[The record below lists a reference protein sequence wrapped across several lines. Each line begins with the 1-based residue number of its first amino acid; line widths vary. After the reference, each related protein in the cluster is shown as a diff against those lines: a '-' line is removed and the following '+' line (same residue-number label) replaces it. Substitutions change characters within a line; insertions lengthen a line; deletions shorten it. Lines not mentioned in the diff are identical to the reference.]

1 MCKDTISVFEL
12 MEKFPTETIAREW
25 FEEQRWGDK
34 PVCPR
39 CSSNQTHRMQRDNG
53 EYIRCKECDKRFTVR
68 VGTVMH
74 RSHIDLR
81 KWLFAMYLIVTARKG
96 ISSLQLSKELGIR
109 QASAW
114 FLLHRIRKA
123 CEDGDQL
130 LQKVVEI
137 DETYIGGK
145 EKNKHGSKKLR
156 AGRGAVGKQAVVGIR
171 ERDTGTVKAS
181 TVSDTTRE
189 TLHSMVSE
197 NVETGSTVYSDDH
210 QGYVGLNLIGYIH
223 QSVNHSA
230 KEFVNEM
237 VHTNGTESV
246 WAVLKRGYNGVY
258 HHMSVKH
265 LPRYVS
271 EFTFRLNQGNVKIH
285 TMVRIV
291 SMVKGMLGKRLTYKA
306 LIGK

>member
-1 MCKDTISVFEL
+1 MCKVTISTFEL
-12 MEKFPTETIAREW
+12 FQMFPDKDSARIY
-25 FEEQRWGDK
+25 FEEQRWNGK
-34 PVCPR
+34 AVCPFCESQKTTAR
-39 CSSNQTHRMQRDNG
+39 KGSRVGYYWCNDCG
-53 EYIRCKECDKRFTVR
+53 KEFTVR
-68 VGTVMH
+68 TGTVLE
-74 RSHIDLR
+74 RSHIPLH
-81 KWLFAMYLIVTARKG
+81 KWLYAMYLIVTARKG

-197 NVETGSTVYSDDH
+197 NVETGSTVYSDEH

-237 VHTNGTESV
+237 VHTNGIESV

-271 EFTFRLNQGNVKIH
+271 EFTFRLNQGNVKVH
-285 TMVRIV
+285 TMSRIASIV
-291 SMVKGMLGKRLTYKA
+291 GGMVGKRLAYKT

>member
-12 MEKFPTETIAREW
+12 FETFPTEESARVW
-25 FEEQRWGDK
+25 FENQRWNSK
-34 PVCPR
+34 PVCPNCKSENIAVLKR
-39 CSSNQTHRMQRDNG
+39 AGYYECRD
-53 EYIRCKECDKRFTVR
+53 CKNKFTVR
-68 VGTVMH
+68 TGTVMH

-96 ISSLQLSKELGIR
+96 ISSLQLSKELGIT
-109 QASAW
+109 QKSAW

-145 EKNKHGSKKLR
+145 EKNKHSNKKLR
-156 AGRGAVGKQAVVGIR
+156 AGRGSVGKPPVVGIR
-171 ERDTGTVKAS
+171 ERETGTVKAS

-197 NVETGSTVYSDDH
+197 NVETGSIVYSDEH

-237 VHTNGTESV
+237 VHTNGIESV
-246 WAVLKRGYNGVY
+246 WAVLKREYNGVY

-265 LPRYVS
+265 LC
-271 EFTFRLNQGNVKIH
+271 
-285 TMVRIV
+285 
-291 SMVKGMLGKRLTYKA
+291 
-306 LIGK
+306 

>member
-1 MCKDTISVFEL
+1 MCKDTISVYQLFET
-12 MEKFPTETIAREW
+12 FPTEESARIW
-25 FEEQRWGDK
+25 FEDQRWSGT

-39 CSSNQTHRMQRDNG
+39 CGHSNTHRMERDNG
-53 EYIRCKECDKRFTVR
+53 EYIRCRNCDKRFTVR

-96 ISSLQLSKELGIR
+96 ISSLQLSKEIGVT
-109 QASAW
+109 QKSAW

-145 EKNKHGSKKLR
+145 EKNKHSNKKLR
-156 AGRGAVGKQAVVGIR
+156 AGRGSVGKTPVVGIR
-171 ERDTGTVKAS
+171 ERETGTVKAS
-181 TVSDTTRE
+181 TVTDTTRE

-197 NVETGSTVYSDDH
+197 NVETGSTVYSDEH

-223 QSVNHSA
+223 N
-230 KEFVNEM
+230 
-237 VHTNGTESV
+237 
-246 WAVLKRGYNGVY
+246 
-258 HHMSVKH
+258 
-265 LPRYVS
+265 VS
-271 EFTFRLNQGNVKIH
+271 E
-285 TMVRIV
+285 
-291 SMVKGMLGKRLTYKA
+291 S
-306 LIGK
+306 

>member
-1 MCKDTISVFEL
+1 MCKVTISTFEL
-12 MEKFPTETIAREW
+12 FQMFPDKDSARIY
-25 FEEQRWGDK
+25 FEEQRWNGK
-34 PVCPR
+34 AVCPFCESQKTTAR
-39 CSSNQTHRMQRDNG
+39 KGSRVGYYWCNDCG
-53 EYIRCKECDKRFTVR
+53 KEFTVR
-68 VGTVMH
+68 TGTVLE
-74 RSHIDLR
+74 RSHIPLH
-81 KWLFAMYLIVTARKG
+81 KWLYAMYLIVTARKG

-156 AGRGAVGKQAVVGIR
+156 AGRGPVGKTPVVGIR

-197 NVETGSTVYSDDH
+197 NVETGSVVYSDEH

-237 VHTNGTESV
+237 VHTNGIESV

-285 TMVRIV
+285 TMVRIA
-291 SMVKGMLGKRLTYKA
+291 SMIKGMFGKRLTYKD
-306 LIGK
+306 LIK

>member
-1 MCKDTISVFEL
+1 MCKDTISVFQLFET
-12 MEKFPTETIAREW
+12 FPTEESARIW
-25 FEEQRWGDK
+25 FEDQRWNGK
-34 PVCPR
+34 PVCPHCGSDNTR
-39 CSSNQTHRMQRDNG
+39 RMTRDNG
-53 EYIRCKECDKRFTVR
+53 EYIWCRDCDKQFTVR

-74 RSHIDLR
+74 RSHISFR
-81 KWLFAMYLIVTARKG
+81 KWLYAMYLIVTARKG

-171 ERDTGTVKAS
+171 ERGTGTVKAS

-197 NVETGSTVYSDDH
+197 NVETGSTVYSDEH
-210 QGYVGLNLIGYIH
+210 QGYVGLNLIGYVH
-223 QSVNHSA
+223 KSVNHSA

-237 VHTNGTESV
+237 VHTNGIESV

-291 SMVKGMLGKRLTYKA
+291 SIVKGMFGKRLTYKA

>member
-1 MCKDTISVFEL
+1 MCKVTISTFEL
-12 MEKFPTETIAREW
+12 FQMFPDKDSARIY
-25 FEEQRWGDK
+25 FEEQRWNGK
-34 PVCPR
+34 AVCPFCESQKTTAR
-39 CSSNQTHRMQRDNG
+39 KGSRVGYYWCNDCG
-53 EYIRCKECDKRFTVR
+53 KEFTVR
-68 VGTVMH
+68 TGTVLE
-74 RSHIDLR
+74 RSHIPLH
-81 KWLFAMYLIVTARKG
+81 KWLYAMYLIVTARKG

-197 NVETGSTVYSDDH
+197 NVETGSTVYSDEH
-210 QGYVGLNLIGYIH
+210 QGYVGLNLIGYVH

-237 VHTNGTESV
+237 VHTNGIESV

-271 EFTFRLNQGNVKIH
+271 EFTFRLNQGNVKVH
-285 TMVRIV
+285 TMSRIASIV
-291 SMVKGMLGKRLTYKA
+291 GGMVGKRLAYKT